1 MRQMTL
7 ADWMPE
13 DCPDFDLS
21 QHMNPPEVLDKDQVE
36 EDPLPTDHT
45 CKEHSLVSS
54 MMAEEYC
61 SRGERKDGNGDGR
74 DEDATF

>member
-1 MRQMTL
+1 MSIPRDDRRKVEQENGMRQMTL

-36 EDPLPTDHT
+36 EDPLPTDRPT
-45 CKEHSLVSS
+45 TLARSIVL
-54 MMAEEYC
+54 
-61 SRGERKDGNGDGR
+61 
-74 DEDATF
+74 

>member
-1 MRQMTL
+1 MKQMTL

-36 EDPLPTDHT
+36 EHHLPTDRPT
-45 CKEHSLVSS
+45 DRFAFL
-54 MMAEEYC
+54 
-61 SRGERKDGNGDGR
+61 
-74 DEDATF
+74 